1 MKKYEFVFIIKP
13 DLASPKI
20 TKALD
25 SLKKEIGKAGG
36 KVEKDNEWGEKPL
49 AYPINNFE
57 RGRYH
62 MWELSFPQ
70 GPQLKNLD
78 TFLSR
83 QQEIIRHL
91 MVKVK
96 G

>member
-20 TKALD
+20 KKTLA
-25 SLKKEIGKAGG
+25 SLKKEIESAGG
-36 KVEKDNEWGEKPL
+36 KVEKDNDWGEKLL
-49 AYPINNFE
+49 AYPIKKYQQ
-57 RGRYH
+57 GKYYL
-62 MWELSFPQ
+62 WELSFPQ
-70 GPQLKNLD
+70 GPTLKNLN

-83 QQEIIRHL
+83 QEEIIRHL

-96 G
+96 S